1 MAESVV
7 CFVIDKLISFL
18 VTTEAKISRDV
29 HKEISCIRDELES
42 IRSFLRDADA
52 KAAREGEV
60 ININESSATWVKQVR
75 EAAYHI
81 EDVIDEYLLRI
92 TKKHQ
97 ERGFLGLLRKV
108 TWFVQK
114 MKPEEE
120 MALKIEGMKTLVCDV
135 KARSERY
142 GFNSTEQGGE
152 RTINSRRWHDP
163 RMASLFIEE
172 AQVVGIESARDEL
185 ITWFVQGGGA
195 ASSLSSSTRAVISV
209 VGMGGLGK
217 TTLAKKVYDNQVVIE
232 HFDCYAWITVS
243 QLYRIEDVLRM
254 MIMQFYKARQ
264 EYIPHGVDAMDE
276 ESLIRKSREYLQQ
289 KRYVV
294 VFDDVWNVD
303 FWGAIEHAL
312 PDNDKGGRIMITTRI
327 KDVADFCKRS
337 SFVHVHYLQPLSP
350 DKAWELFCRK
360 AFQFDQLEGKCPPEL
375 EGLSLRMVKKCE
387 GLPLAIVSL
396 GGLLSTKAKVLS
408 EWKKLYDSLSSE
420 LENNPHLSSLTRIL
434 SLSYHHLPY
443 YLKSCVLYFGIF
455 PEDYSISCIRLVR
468 LWIAEGF
475 VKVTKGKTLEE
486 VAEGYLTELIHR
498 SLVQV
503 SKVYIDGKARSCRV
517 HDLLREV
524 FLRKALDS
532 SFCHM
537 LSEDDSTF
545 TPTTRRLSID
555 SSLSDALGSKSIEQS
570 HIRSVF
576 TFNQDE
582 WPNYSFLN
590 TISANFKLLKV
601 LDFADAPIQH
611 LPKYVGS
618 LYYLRYL
625 SLRNTKVKLLPKSI
639 AKLQNL
645 ETLDLKQSLVCEI
658 PAKLNKLLKLRHI
671 LACYCDYKK
680 NFSMSYERGVMID
693 DGVGCLLA
701 LQKLYHVDA
710 NHGGIRLI
718 QELRKLRQLRK
729 LGLKNLRC
737 EDGQALC
744 ASIENMN
751 HLESLEVCAMGED
764 EVLDVQS
771 ISTPPESIRFLYL
784 KGRLEKL
791 PSWISK
797 LEHLVKLRIFW
808 SRLRD
813 DPLKALQNLPNLLE
827 LGLSY
832 KAYDGVQLHFEEGGF
847 QKLKLLKLKHLEG
860 LNSLIIDNG
869 VMPLLQEL
877 QLGPSP
883 QLKEVPSGIH
893 HLRDLRTL
901 RFVDMPEAFRRG
913 MDGQH
918 YWVVEHVTDVL
929 FSYKLGPRCDIYETH
944 TLLHSNSSAPVPTT
958 ERIYLEL

>member
-18 VTTEAKISRDV
+18 VTTEANIPRDV
-29 HKEISCIRDELES
+29 SQEIGCIRDELES

-52 KAAREGEV
+52 EAAREGEV
-60 ININESSATWVKQVR
+60 MNTKESITTWIKQVR

-81 EDVIDEYLLRI
+81 EDVIDEYLLQI
-92 TKKHQ
+92 TRNHQ
-97 ERGFLGLLRKV
+97 ERGIVGLVQKMTRL
-108 TWFVQK
+108 VQK
-114 MKPEEE
+114 MKQKHE
-120 MALKIEGMKTLVCDV
+120 MASKIEGMKILVSDV

-142 GFNSTEQGGE
+142 GFNPTEYSCQ
-152 RTINSRRWHDP
+152 WHDP
-163 RMASLFIEE
+163 RVASLFIEE
-172 AQVVGIESARDEL
+172 AEVVGVESARDEL
-185 ITWFVQGGGA
+185 IRWLVQGAG
-195 ASSLSSSTRAVISV
+195 ASSSSKRAVISV

-217 TTLAKKVYDNQVVIE
+217 TTLAKKVYDNQVVMQ
-232 HFDCYAWITVS
+232 HFDCFAWITVP
-243 QLYRIEDVLRM
+243 QFYKMEDVLRM
-254 MIMQFYKARQ
+254 MIKQFYKASK
-264 EYIPHGVDAMDE
+264 EYTPEGVDTMDQ

-303 FWGAIEHAL
+303 FWGVIEHAL

-327 KDVADFCKRS
+327 KDVADFCKKS
-337 SFVHVHYLQPLSP
+337 CFVHVHYLQPLP
-350 DKAWELFCRK
+350 PNKAWTLFCRK
-360 AFQFDQLEGKCPPEL
+360 AFQFDQLEGKCPTEL
-375 EGLSLRMVKKCE
+375 EGLSLNIVKKCE
-387 GLPLAIVSL
+387 GLPLAIVSI
-396 GGLLSTKAKVLS
+396 GGLLSTKAKVVS
-408 EWKKLYDSLSSE
+408 EWRKLYNSLSSE
-420 LENNPHLSSLTRIL
+420 LESNPHLSSLTRIL

-455 PEDYSISCIRLVR
+455 PEDYSISCERLVR

-475 VKVTKGKTLEE
+475 VRVTKGKTLEE
-486 VAEGYLTELIHR
+486 VAEGYLTELINR

-503 SKVYIDGKARSCRV
+503 SKVHIGGKARRCRV
-517 HDLLREV
+517 HDLLRE
-524 FLRKALDS
+524 FLLKKAMDS
-532 SFCHM
+532 SFCHV
-537 LSEDDSTF
+537 LSQNESTF
-545 TPTTRRLSID
+545 KPTTRRLSID
-555 SSLSDALGSKSIEQS
+555 SSRSDALGSISIEHS

-582 WPNYSFLN
+582 CPRYTFLN
-590 TISANFKLLKV
+590 TMSGNFKLLKV

-639 AKLQNL
+639 GKLQNL

-658 PAKLNKLLKLRHI
+658 PAKVNKLLKLRHI
-671 LACYCDYKK
+671 LACYCDY
-680 NFSMSYERGVMID
+680 NRDFSMSYERGVKIN
-693 DGVGCLLA
+693 DGVGCLSA
-701 LQKLYHVDA
+701 LQKLYYVDA
-710 NHGGIRLI
+710 NHGGISLI
-718 QELRKLRQLRK
+718 QALGKLRQLRK
-729 LGLKNLRC
+729 LGLKNLKC

-751 HLESLEVCAMGED
+751 HLESLEVCAMSED
-764 EVLDVQS
+764 EFLDVQS
-771 ISTPPESIRFLYL
+771 LSNPPEFIQFLYL
-784 KGRLEKL
+784 KGCLEQL

-797 LEHLVKLRIFW
+797 LQHLVKLRIFW

-832 KAYDGVQLHFEEGGF
+832 KAYDGVQLHFAEGGF
-847 QKLKLLKLKHLEG
+847 QKLKILKLRDLKV

-893 HLRDLRTL
+893 HLRNLRTL
-901 RFVDMPEAFRRG
+901 IFVDMPEPFRHG
-913 MDGQH
+913 VDGQH

-929 FSYKLGPRCDIYETH
+929 FSYKFGPRCGIYETH
-944 TLLHSNSSAPVPTT
+944 TLRDSNGTPTVKLVKAY
-958 ERIYLEL
+958 R